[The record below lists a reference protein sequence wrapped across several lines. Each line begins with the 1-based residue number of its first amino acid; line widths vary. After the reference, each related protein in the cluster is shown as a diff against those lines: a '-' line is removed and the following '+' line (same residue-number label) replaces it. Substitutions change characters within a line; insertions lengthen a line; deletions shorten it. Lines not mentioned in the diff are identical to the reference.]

1 MRLVLASVL
10 TVMATPAFAGTLFC
24 APVAVA
30 ELIGEPGPLTI
41 SASDPSLGKPLV
53 FWLDTETG
61 VFKEHFSEG
70 RTFITREATF
80 EILSPGGDGADFV
93 ARDPEQ
99 DELYTIDLAHSVH
112 AFRRTVGDALTQIGT
127 CVPGVMGKLPAE
139 ADAPIWPFPYEPN

>member
-1 MRLVLASVL
+1 MRLALAAL
-10 TVMATPAFAGTLFC
+10 LATVATPAFAETLFC

-30 ELIGEPGPLTI
+30 ELIGEPGPMTI

-61 VFKEHFSEG
+61 VFKEHFDEG
-70 RTFITREATF
+70 TTFITREAAF
-80 EILSPGGDGADFV
+80 EIVSPGGKGKDFV

-99 DELYTIDLAHSVH
+99 DELYTIDIVHKVH
-112 AFRRTVGDALTQIGT
+112 AFRRTVGDALTAIGT
-127 CVPGVMGKLPAE
+127 RVPGVMEKFPAE